1 VHRRLYQD
9 NSVAIIDLSRYLG
22 VLIVGLQ
29 VSLDQR
35 WKAQMSLDLAS
46 ILISTDRA
54 EAALPDLKTE
64 VSLSSSRRSAEPHDS
79 ADRPYAAASMV
90 SSRLRKRFCG
100 SYISD
105 TIINSSAC
113 VRSMICCRRRRTVSL
128 LPITLK
134 SSICPACAF
143 SVGVQ

>member
-64 VSLSSSRRSAEPHDS
+64 VSLSSSRRSAEPCVS
-79 ADRPYAAASMV
+79 ADGP
-90 SSRLRKRFCG
+90 
-100 SYISD
+100 
-105 TIINSSAC
+105 
-113 VRSMICCRRRRTVSL
+113 
-128 LPITLK
+128 
-134 SSICPACAF
+134 
-143 SVGVQ
+143 